1 MSYPQ
6 ITQMHTDKKPT
17 DDNLRKSAQSADFHI
32 IYGNQTITYRVLYA
46 ARRTM
51 EIAVH
56 PNGQVLIKAPT
67 NAKPEAIRHRVH
79 KRARWIS
86 RQLAYFQQ
94 FQPRTPPRRYVG
106 GETHLYLGR
115 QYRLK
120 LSTGGSDDVK
130 LARGYF
136 LVSSRDEASPA
147 KVRQLL
153 DRWYLVKARAKF
165 AEVLEL
171 RLPEF
176 QRMGYDK
183 PTLCIRRMKTRWGSL
198 SPNCVLTLNRDLIRA
213 PRECIDYVIT
223 HELCHLKCSNH
234 SPEFYRLL
242 ERLLPDW
249 ERRKARLELGLV

>member
-1 MSYPQ
+1 MKN
-6 ITQMHTDKKPT
+6 TTNN
-17 DDNLRKSAQSADFHI
+17 NLRKCAQSADFHI
-32 IYGNQTITYRVLYA
+32 LYSGQEISCQVLYTD
-46 ARRTM
+46 RKTM
-51 EIAVH
+51 EVAVH
-56 PNGQVLIKAPT
+56 PNGQVIITAPT
-67 NAKPEAIRHRVH
+67 DAGLDAIRHRVC
-79 KRARWIS
+79 KRARWIC

-120 LSTGGSDDVK
+120 LCKGKSDDIK
-130 LARGYF
+130 LTRSHF
-136 LVSSRDEASPA
+136 IVTCRDEASPA

-165 AEVLEL
+165 SEFLEL

-176 QRMGYDK
+176 QRMGYDR
-183 PTLCIRRMKTRWGSL
+183 PSLHIRSMKTRWGSL
-198 SPNCVLTLNRDLIRA
+198 SPNGVLTLNRDLIRA

-223 HELCHLKCSNH
+223 HELCHLKYSNH
-234 SPEFYRLL
+234 SAEFYRLL
-242 ERLLPDW
+242 ERILPDW

>member
-1 MSYPQ
+1 MA
-6 ITQMHTDKKPT
+6 TDNKSPKK
-17 DDNLRKSAQSADFHI
+17 NLRTSAQSADFHMV
-32 IYGNQTITYRVLYA
+32 YGNQTITYRVLYA

-56 PNGQVLIKAPT
+56 PDGQVVIKAP
-67 NAKPEAIRHRVH
+67 ADVKPEAIRHRVH
-79 KRARWIS
+79 KRARWIT
-86 RQLAYFQQ
+86 RQIAYFQQ

-120 LSTGGSDDVK
+120 LSKGGSDGVK

-136 LVSSRDEASPA
+136 IVSYRDEASPA
-147 KVRQLL
+147 TVRQLL

-165 AEVLEL
+165 SELLEL

-183 PTLCIRRMKTRWGSL
+183 PTLHIRRMKTRWGSL
-198 SPNCVLTLNRDLIRA
+198 SPNGVLALNRDLIRA
-213 PRECIDYVIT
+213 PRDCIDYVIT
-223 HELCHLKCSNH
+223 HELCHLKYSNH

-242 ERLLPDW
+242 ERFLPDW